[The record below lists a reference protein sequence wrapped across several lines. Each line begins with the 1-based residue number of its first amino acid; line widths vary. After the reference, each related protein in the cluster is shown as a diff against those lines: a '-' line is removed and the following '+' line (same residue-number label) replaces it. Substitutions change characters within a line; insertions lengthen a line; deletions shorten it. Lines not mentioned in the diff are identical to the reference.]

1 MAPTRRNEPPFAQP
15 TECTS
20 SVESDGFH
28 ALAWT
33 VELRG
38 DREPMTPS
46 DFPKLWTATALYT
59 VQGWSN
65 EGPVRFSEPMPLQR
79 ALSIASQLNDQG
91 YVHISLTDKDSG
103 AQAPWHTFDFWN
115 ADSA

>member
-1 MAPTRRNEPPFAQP
+1 
-15 TECTS
+15 
-20 SVESDGFH
+20 
-28 ALAWT
+28 
-33 VELRG
+33 
-38 DREPMTPS
+38 MTLS

-115 ADSA
+115 ADFRPELLRGPHAQASLMLRQRDCHKTALQATCPSAHSSGGRVR